1 MKVTARKPVAVPRS
15 EAKRQA
21 GPGAAKKPVPAGLEP
36 PKANLAESKLK
47 GERSGDFKA
56 LAASGQGLYDVG
68 GREAVDALCARYG
81 IKCKGR
87 GEERMLLGLATLD
100 QALHSSSDIKQMVK
114 SLAAHDARREIFH
127 LEALLRL
134 YSKEHKELEPALAR
148 VKALEDVLGDVS
160 IPANAIEALTKMS
173 GPQPV
178 IDALKKTWEQKLEA
192 VNKAVA
198 RDWAPGADGL
208 SEGVKKVIKDI
219 NKADFGS
226 DGHDRKFVAKALANH
241 VGHIRDEHYSMKVLG
256 DGVHALRRQL
266 RWTTLY
272 AEALDGTVQEGPVKH
287 HDSAYVKV
295 LGHQDL
301 EKLYQM
307 TGFAIAKQG
316 EEPILLPA
324 ELYAGLQK
332 STYELGVIKDDV
344 ELRESL
350 EAAYKA
356 AGIPKHRIDDLL
368 GERGTEP
375 DMEKRATVVHEQ
387 MKHEHLLKRVHH
399 AFEEG

>member
-1 MKVTARKPVAVPRS
+1 MKVTARKSAAVPRS
-15 EAKRQA
+15 EAKLKA
-21 GPGAAKKPVPAGLEP
+21 APAAAKKPPTADFEPA
-36 PKANLAESKLK
+36 KTNAAESKLK
-47 GERSGDFKA
+47 GERSGEFKA
-56 LAASGQGLYDVG
+56 LAAAGKGLYDVG

-100 QALHSSSDIKQMVK
+100 QALHSSTDIKQMVK

-134 YSKEHKELEPALAR
+134 YSKENKELEPALAR

-178 IDALKKTWEQKLEA
+178 IDVLKKTWEQKLEA

-226 DGHDRKFVAKALANH
+226 DAHDRKFVAKALSNH
-241 VGHIRDEHYSMKVLG
+241 VGKIRDEHYSMKVLG

-295 LGHQDL
+295 LGHKDL

-307 TGFAIAKQG
+307 SGFAIAKEG

-350 EAAYKA
+350 EAAYKT